1 MIHRD
6 SMAARILLDARL
18 RGEGKSAV
26 QALRDEGG
34 QTLIFAALCFSILL
48 GFVGLAVDV
57 GLMFNARR
65 LMQAAADSAA
75 IAGAEEV
82 NYGDVTAA
90 ARADAALNGV
100 TNGAN
105 SAVVAVNNP
114 PLSGPHSGNTGY
126 VEVIVSESQ
135 ATVFM
140 SVLGQGSMTVSGRA
154 VAALGITQN
163 CVYAMK
169 TSGTDI
175 TLSGGVNVQSAGCAF
190 YADSSSSADLT
201 IQGNSTLK
209 AQGINLVG
217 GYTNSSSTLTPTPTV
232 GIAPV
237 SDPLAF
243 LPAPTFNT
251 SSCVANPNLGGGGT
265 FTIGPAT
272 PTGTICYNGLQIGN
286 GATVTFRP
294 GMYII
299 NGAMTVNGGSPVTG
313 AGVSFYF
320 PVGGS
325 LSFSNGAS
333 FNFTAPTSG
342 TYNGI
347 LFYQNRS
354 NSTTATIE
362 GGTSSA
368 FSGILYFP
376 GANLSISGGSSTS
389 MYASIV
395 SGSLTFSG
403 GITLRNYA
411 LVNSSTPLSSSRL
424 VE

>member
-1 MIHRD
+1 LIHRN
-6 SMAARILLDARL
+6 SIVARIFSDAGL
-18 RGEGKSAV
+18 RVEGRSAL
-26 QALRDEGG
+26 QALSDERG

-48 GFVGLAVDV
+48 GFVALAVDV

-65 LMQAAADSAA
+65 LTQAAADSAA
-75 IAGAEEV
+75 IAGAEEL
-82 NYGDVTAA
+82 NYGDVSAA
-90 ARADAALNGV
+90 AQASAALNGV
-100 TNGAN
+100 TNGIN
-105 SAVVAVNNP
+105 GAVVTVNNP
-114 PLSGPHSGNTGY
+114 PLSGPHSGNASY

-140 SVLGQGSMTVSGRA
+140 NVLGQGSMTVSGRA
-154 VAALGITQN
+154 VAALGSTQN
-163 CVYAMK
+163 CVYALN

-175 TLSGGVNVQSAGCAF
+175 ALSGGVNVQSPGCAF
-190 YADSSSSADLT
+190 YADSTSAADLT
-201 IQGNSTLK
+201 IQGNSTLN
-209 AQGINLVG
+209 AQGINLAG

-232 GIAPV
+232 GIAQV
-237 SDPLAF
+237 SDPLAY
-243 LPAPTFNT
+243 LSAPSFTT
-251 SSCVANPNLGGGGT
+251 SSCLANPNLGGGGT

-272 PTGTICYNGLQIGN
+272 STGTICYNGLQIGN

-294 GMYII
+294 GIYVI

-313 AGVSFYF
+313 AGVTFYF

-325 LSFSNGAS
+325 LTFSNGAS
-333 FNFTAPTSG
+333 FNLSAPTSG
-342 TYNGI
+342 TYDGI

-354 NSTTATIE
+354 NATTASIQ
-362 GGTSSA
+362 GGTTSTFA
-368 FSGILYFP
+368 GILYFP
-376 GANLSISGGSSTS
+376 DAKISISGGSNTA

-395 SGSLTFSG
+395 AGSLTCTG